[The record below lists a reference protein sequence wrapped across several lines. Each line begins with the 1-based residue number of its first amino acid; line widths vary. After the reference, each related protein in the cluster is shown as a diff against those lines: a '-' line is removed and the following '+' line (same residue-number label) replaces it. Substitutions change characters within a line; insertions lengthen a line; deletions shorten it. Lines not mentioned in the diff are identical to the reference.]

1 VLAHCPQ
8 WWASQVSAG
17 PSQKGIFLQLVE
29 GSWGGHHHLQQQCN
43 PVNFKQE
50 KQNDMFTAFF
60 GVEFAAQSCKLHE
73 KLMFTASCWVKCFS
87 LQCY

>member
-29 GSWGGHHHLQQQCN
+29 GRWGGHHHLQQQCN
-43 PVNFKQE
+43 PVNFEQE
-50 KQNDMFTAFF
+50 IIFYVYSILLDRVCSVILYTWTNIFTDLVGSSGSFCSAI
-60 GVEFAAQSCKLHE
+60 L
-73 KLMFTASCWVKCFS
+73 
-87 LQCY
+87 